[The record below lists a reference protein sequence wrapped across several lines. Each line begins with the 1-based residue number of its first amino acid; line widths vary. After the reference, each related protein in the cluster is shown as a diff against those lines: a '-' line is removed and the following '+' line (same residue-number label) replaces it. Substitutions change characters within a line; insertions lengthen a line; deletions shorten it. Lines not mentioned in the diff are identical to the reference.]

1 MTSTTFTTSTTTTT
15 ATATAATPRSGPR
28 VVPPRPPGDSD
39 VRVPYRKL
47 VTFVAEVFSAKGLRE
62 DRAEAAAEAL
72 CHGDLTG
79 FTSHGITNLTRLY
92 LPLLDAGRCDPRAE
106 PQIVADNGASVLL
119 DARRALGLWAAAEAM
134 DLAVERARRYGVGM
148 VSVRGAT
155 HFGCAG
161 HHALRAVRHHM
172 VGLVTA
178 NCGRQRI
185 ARPVGGRAPML
196 GTNPLALA
204 APAGDRPPFVLDM
217 ATTVAPTGKIREAA
231 RAGRSVPMGWL
242 QDDDGAPVTDP
253 AAFDRGQAHLRWLGG
268 GPDTGA
274 YKGFGLGLLVE
285 VLSALVPGA
294 GLGPHNPQEKTPHAP
309 QEKTPP
315 NPQEKPPHAP
325 QEKTQEK
332 TAEPVGPDDDIGYL
346 MLALAPGRLRPEAE
360 FLTDAADLFGA
371 LLSCPPIRADEPV
384 RYPGWPEEA
393 RSRDRRA
400 HGVPLEAAL
409 YQEMLDL
416 ARNSGLRFPA
426 PTEPTVA
433 PTEPTKTPTEPTE
446 AGSPA

>member
-1 MTSTTFTTSTTTTT
+1 MTSTASTTSTAPADTT
-15 ATATAATPRSGPR
+15 APTTVTRLSGPS
-28 VVPPRPPGDSD
+28 VVPPQASGGDGD
-39 VRVPYRKL
+39 TGVRVPYRDL
-47 VTFVAEVFSAKGLRE
+47 VTFVADVLLAKGLPE
-62 DRAEAAAEAL
+62 HRARAAAEAL

-92 LPLLDAGRCDPRAE
+92 LPLFDSGRCDPRAE
-106 PQIVADNGASVLL
+106 PRIVADHGASVLL
-119 DARRALGLWAAAEAM
+119 DARRALGLWAATEAM
-134 DLAVERARRYGVGM
+134 DLAVERARQYGVGM

-185 ARPVGGRAPML
+185 VRPVGGRAPML

-217 ATTVAPTGKIREAA
+217 ATTVAPTGRVRAAA
-231 RAGRSVPMGWL
+231 RAGRSVPVGWL

-253 AAFDRGQAHLRWLGG
+253 AAFDRGQAHLNWLGG
-268 GPDTGA
+268 DPGSGA

-294 GLGPHNPQEKTPHAP
+294 GVGPQEE
-309 QEKTPP
+309 Q
-315 NPQEKPPHAP
+315 
-325 QEKTQEK
+325 
-332 TAEPVGPDDDIGYL
+332 AEQAGPDDDIGCF
-346 MLALAPGRLRPEAE
+346 MLAIAPGRLRPEAE
-360 FLTDAADLFGA
+360 FRTDAAALFGA
-371 LLSCPPIRADEPV
+371 LLGCPPLRADEPV
-384 RYPGWPEEA
+384 RYPGWPEDA

-400 HGVPLEAAL
+400 HGVPLEPAL
-409 YQEMLDL
+409 HREMLDL
-416 ARNSGLRFPA
+416 ARNSGLGFPA
-426 PTEPTVA
+426 PVR
-433 PTEPTKTPTEPTE
+433 PTE
-446 AGSPA
+446 AGRPA

>member
-1 MTSTTFTTSTTTTT
+1 MTSTATTTPT
-15 ATATAATPRSGPR
+15 ASAGAAAPTAVTPRPGPC
-28 VVPPRPPGDSD
+28 VVPPEASGSDGDTG
-39 VRVPYRKL
+39 VRVPYRGL
-47 VTFVAEVFSAKGLRE
+47 VSFVADVLRVRGLPE
-62 DRAEAAAEAL
+62 HRAGTAAEAL

-92 LPLLDAGRCDPRAE
+92 LPLLDSGRCDPGAE
-106 PQIVADNGASVLL
+106 PRIVTDHGASVLL
-119 DARRALGLWAAAEAM
+119 DARRALGLWAATEAM
-134 DLAVERARRYGVGM
+134 DLAVERARQYGVGM

-185 ARPVGGRAPML
+185 VRPVGGRAPML

-217 ATTVAPTGKIREAA
+217 ATTVAPTGRVRAAA
-231 RAGRSVPMGWL
+231 RAGQSVPVGWL
-242 QDDDGAPVTDP
+242 HDDDGEPVTDP
-253 AAFDRGQAHLRWLGG
+253 AAYDRGQAHLRWLGG
-268 GPDTGA
+268 DPDSGA

-294 GLGPHNPQEKTPHAP
+294 GMGPQE
-309 QEKTPP
+309 EKA
-315 NPQEKPPHAP
+315 KPS
-325 QEKTQEK
+325 
-332 TAEPVGPDDDIGYL
+332 GPDDDIGCL
-346 MLALAPGRLRPEAE
+346 MLAIAPGRLRPEAE
-360 FLTDAADLFGA
+360 FRTDAAALFGA
-371 LLSCPPIRADEPV
+371 LLGCPPVRADEPV
-384 RYPGWPEEA
+384 RYPGWPEDA

-400 HGVPLEAAL
+400 HGVPLEPAL
-409 YQEMLDL
+409 HREMLDL
-416 ARNSGLRFPA
+416 ARKSGLGFPA
-426 PTEPTVA
+426 PVRSTG
-433 PTEPTKTPTEPTE
+433 

>member
-1 MTSTTFTTSTTTTT
+1 MTSTASTTSTTPTTT
-15 ATATAATPRSGPR
+15 IAAPDETPRSGPR
-28 VVPPRPPGDSD
+28 VVPPRAPGDAG
-39 VRVPYRKL
+39 VRVPYRDL
-47 VTFVAEVFSAKGLRE
+47 VAFVADVLIARGLPE
-62 DRAEAAAEAL
+62 GRAGVAAEAL

-92 LPLLDAGRCDPRAE
+92 LPLFDSGRCDPRAE
-106 PQIVADNGASVLL
+106 PRIVADHGASVLL

-134 DLAVERARRYGVGM
+134 DLAVERARQYGVGM

-185 ARPVGGRAPML
+185 VRPVGGRAPML

-217 ATTVAPTGKIREAA
+217 ATTVAPTGRIRASA
-231 RAGRSVPMGWL
+231 RAGQSVPEGWL

-253 AAFDRGQAHLRWLGG
+253 AAFDRGEAHLRWLGG
-268 GPDTGA
+268 DPHTGA

-294 GLGPHNPQEKTPHAP
+294 GLGPRAE
-309 QEKTPP
+309 E
-315 NPQEKPPHAP
+315 
-325 QEKTQEK
+325 
-332 TAEPVGPDDDIGYL
+332 AEPVGPDDDIGCFL
-346 MLALAPGRLRPEAE
+346 LAIAPGRLRPEAE
-360 FLTDAADLFGA
+360 FLTDAGGLFGA
-371 LLSCPPIRADEPV
+371 LLGCPPVRADEPV
-384 RYPGWPEEA
+384 RYPGWPEDA
-393 RSRDRRA
+393 RCRDRRA

-409 YQEMLDL
+409 HREMLGL
-416 ARNSGLRFPA
+416 ALNSGLRFPA
-426 PTEPTVA
+426 PVEPA
-433 PTEPTKTPTEPTE
+433 E

>member
-1 MTSTTFTTSTTTTT
+1 MTSTASTTSTASAD
-15 ATATAATPRSGPR
+15 ATAPTAVTPRSGPC
-28 VVPPRPPGDSD
+28 VVPPQASGADGDIG
-39 VRVPYRKL
+39 VRVPYRDL
-47 VTFVAEVFSAKGLRE
+47 VTFVTEVFLARGLPE
-62 DRAEAAAEAL
+62 HRAGAAAEAL

-92 LPLLDAGRCDPRAE
+92 LPLFDAGRCDPRAE
-106 PQIVADNGASVLL
+106 PRIVADHGASVLL
-119 DARRALGLWAAAEAM
+119 DARRALGLWAATEAM
-134 DLAVERARRYGVGM
+134 DLAVERARQYGVGM

-185 ARPVGGRAPML
+185 VRPVGGRALML

-217 ATTVAPTGKIREAA
+217 ATTVAPTGRVRAAA
-231 RAGRSVPMGWL
+231 RAGQSVPVGWL

-268 GPDTGA
+268 DPDSGA

-294 GLGPHNPQEKTPHAP
+294 GVGPQEGK
-309 QEKTPP
+309 
-315 NPQEKPPHAP
+315 
-325 QEKTQEK
+325 
-332 TAEPVGPDDDIGYL
+332 AEPAGPDDDIGYF
-346 MLALAPGRLRPEAE
+346 MLAIAPGRLRPEAE
-360 FLTDAADLFGA
+360 FRTDAATLFGA
-371 LLSCPPIRADEPV
+371 LLGCPPVRADEPV
-384 RYPGWPEEA
+384 RYPGWPEDA

-400 HGVPLEAAL
+400 HGVPLEPAL
-409 YQEMLDL
+409 HREMLDL
-416 ARNSGLRFPA
+416 ARDSGLSFPA
-426 PTEPTVA
+426 PVR
-433 PTEPTKTPTEPTE
+433 PTE
-446 AGSPA
+446 AGSLA

>member
-1 MTSTTFTTSTTTTT
+1 MTSTASTTSTASADPT
-15 ATATAATPRSGPR
+15 APTAVTPRSGPCA
-28 VVPPRPPGDSD
+28 VPPQASAVDGDIG
-39 VRVPYRKL
+39 VRVPYRDL
-47 VTFVAEVFSAKGLRE
+47 VTFVADVLCARGLPE
-62 DRAEAAAEAL
+62 HRAGAAAEAL

-79 FTSHGITNLTRLY
+79 FTSHGITNLTTLY
-92 LPLLDAGRCDPRAE
+92 LPLLDSGRCDPRAE
-106 PQIVADNGASVLL
+106 PRIVADHGASVLL
-119 DARRALGLWAAAEAM
+119 DTRRALGLWAATEAM

-185 ARPVGGRAPML
+185 VRPVGGRAPML

-217 ATTVAPTGKIREAA
+217 ATTVAPTGRVRAAA
-231 RAGRSVPMGWL
+231 RAGQSVPVGWL

-268 GPDTGA
+268 DPDSGA

-294 GLGPHNPQEKTPHAP
+294 GVGPQE
-309 QEKTPP
+309 EK
-315 NPQEKPPHAP
+315 
-325 QEKTQEK
+325 
-332 TAEPVGPDDDIGYL
+332 AESAGPDDDIGCF
-346 MLALAPGRLRPEAE
+346 MLAIAPGRLRPEAE
-360 FLTDAADLFGA
+360 FRTDAAALFDA
-371 LLSCPPIRADEPV
+371 LLGCPPVRADEPV
-384 RYPGWPEEA
+384 RYPGWPEDA

-400 HGVPLEAAL
+400 HGVPLEPSL
-409 YQEMLDL
+409 HRKMLDL
-416 ARNSGLRFPA
+416 ARNSGLSFPA
-426 PTEPTVA
+426 PVQ
-433 PTEPTKTPTEPTE
+433 PTE

>member
-1 MTSTTFTTSTTTTT
+1 MTSTASTTSTASAG
-15 ATATAATPRSGPR
+15 ATAPAAVTPRSAPC
-28 VVPPRPPGDSD
+28 VVPPQASGTAGDIG
-39 VRVPYRKL
+39 VRVPYPDL
-47 VTFVAEVFSAKGLRE
+47 LAFVAQVLCARGLPE
-62 DRAEAAAEAL
+62 DRAGAAAEAL

-92 LPLLDAGRCDPRAE
+92 LPLFDSGRCDPRAE
-106 PQIVADNGASVLL
+106 PRIVADRGASVLL

-134 DLAVERARRYGVGM
+134 DLAVERARRFGVGM

-185 ARPVGGRAPML
+185 VRPVGGRTPML

-217 ATTVAPTGKIREAA
+217 ATTVAPTGRVRAAA
-231 RAGRSVPMGWL
+231 RAGQSVPVGWL
-242 QDDDGAPVTDP
+242 QDDDGAPKPLYAPVTDP

-268 GPDTGA
+268 DPDTGA
-274 YKGFGLGLLVE
+274 YKGFGLALLVE
-285 VLSALVPGA
+285 VLSALVAGA
-294 GLGPHNPQEKTPHAP
+294 GIGPQEETA
-309 QEKTPP
+309 
-315 NPQEKPPHAP
+315 KPA
-325 QEKTQEK
+325 
-332 TAEPVGPDDDIGYL
+332 GPDDDIGFF
-346 MLALAPGRLRPEAE
+346 MLAVAPGRLRPEAE
-360 FLTDAADLFGA
+360 FRTDAADLFGA
-371 LLSCPPIRADEPV
+371 LLGCPPVRADEPV
-384 RYPGWPEEA
+384 RYPGWPEDA

-400 HGVPLEAAL
+400 HGVPLEPAL
-409 YQEMLDL
+409 HMEMLDL
-416 ARNSGLRFPA
+416 ARNSGLSFP
-426 PTEPTVA
+426 EPVRPA
-433 PTEPTKTPTEPTE
+433 E

>member
-1 MTSTTFTTSTTTTT
+1 MTSTASTTSTTST
-15 ATATAATPRSGPR
+15 APTAVTAAAPRSGPHA
-28 VVPPRPPGDSD
+28 VPPPAPGEAG
-39 VRVPYRKL
+39 VRVPYRDL
-47 VTFVAEVFSAKGLRE
+47 VAFVANVLIAKGLPE
-62 DRAEAAAEAL
+62 DRAGVAAEAL

-92 LPLLDAGRCDPRAE
+92 LPLFDSGRCDPRAE
-106 PQIVADNGASVLL
+106 PRIVADHGASVLL
-119 DARRALGLWAAAEAM
+119 DARRALGLWAATEAM
-134 DLAVERARRYGVGM
+134 DLAVERAREYGVGM

-155 HFGCAG
+155 HFGCTG

-185 ARPVGGRAPML
+185 VRPLGGRVPML

-217 ATTVAPTGKIREAA
+217 ATTVAPTGRVRAAA
-231 RAGRSVPMGWL
+231 RARQSVPVGWL

-253 AAFDRGQAHLRWLGG
+253 AAFDRGQAHLCWLGG
-268 GPDTGA
+268 DPHTGA

-294 GLGPHNPQEKTPHAP
+294 GLGPQENK
-309 QEKTPP
+309 
-315 NPQEKPPHAP
+315 
-325 QEKTQEK
+325 
-332 TAEPVGPDDDIGYL
+332 AEPVGPDDDIGYF
-346 MLALAPGRLRPEAE
+346 MLAIAPGRLRSEAE

-371 LLSCPPIRADEPV
+371 LLGCPPVRADEPV
-384 RYPGWPEEA
+384 RYPGWPEDA
-393 RSRDRRA
+393 RCRDRRA
-400 HGVPLEAAL
+400 HGVPLDAAL
-409 YQEMLDL
+409 HREMLDL

-426 PTEPTVA
+426 AV
-433 PTEPTKTPTEPTE
+433 EPTE
-446 AGSPA
+446 AGSPT

>member
-1 MTSTTFTTSTTTTT
+1 MTSTVSPMSTPSADDTDPV
-15 ATATAATPRSGPR
+15 AARHRPGPCP
-28 VVPPRPPGDSD
+28 VPAQDRGPVGDIA
-39 VRVPYRKL
+39 VRVPYPDL
-47 VTFVAEVFSAKGLRE
+47 LAFVTQVLSARGLPA
-62 DRAEAAAEAL
+62 DRAGSAAEAL

-79 FTSHGITNLTRLY
+79 FTSHGVTNLTRLY
-92 LPLLDAGRCDPRAE
+92 LPLLDSGRCDPRAE
-106 PQIVADNGASVLL
+106 PRVVADRGASVLL

-185 ARPVGGRAPML
+185 VRPVGGRVPML

-217 ATTVAPTGKIREAA
+217 ATTVAPTGRVRAAA
-231 RAGRSVPMGWL
+231 RAGQSVPAGWL

-268 GPDTGA
+268 DPDTGA

-294 GLGPHNPQEKTPHAP
+294 GTGPRE
-309 QEKTPP
+309 E
-315 NPQEKPPHAP
+315 
-325 QEKTQEK
+325 
-332 TAEPVGPDDDIGYL
+332 TAEPAGPDDDIGFF
-346 MLALAPGRLRPEAE
+346 MLAVAPGCLRPEAE
-360 FLTDAADLFGA
+360 FRADAADVFGA
-371 LLSCPPIRADEPV
+371 LLGCPPVRADEPV
-384 RYPGWPEEA
+384 RYPGWPEDA
-393 RSRDRRA
+393 RSRERRA
-400 HGVPLEAAL
+400 HGVPLEPAL
-409 YQEMLDL
+409 HREMLDL
-416 ARNSGLRFPA
+416 ARSSGIGFPEPVR
-426 PTEPTVA
+426 PTG
-433 PTEPTKTPTEPTE
+433 

>member
-1 MTSTTFTTSTTTTT
+1 MTSTVPTLSTSSAD
-15 ATATAATPRSGPR
+15 ATGPAAARPRSGPSA
-28 VVPPRPPGDSD
+28 VPPQDSGTAGDIA
-39 VRVPYRKL
+39 VRVPYPDL
-47 VTFVAEVFSAKGLRE
+47 LAFVTQVLSARGLPE
-62 DRAEAAAEAL
+62 GRAGTAAEAL

-79 FTSHGITNLTRLY
+79 FTSHGVTNLTRLY
-92 LPLLDAGRCDPRAE
+92 LPLLDSGRCDPRAE
-106 PQIVADNGASVLL
+106 PSIVADRGASVLL

-185 ARPVGGRAPML
+185 VPPVGGRAPML

-217 ATTVAPTGKIREAA
+217 ATTVAPTGRIRAAA
-231 RAGRSVPMGWL
+231 RAGQSVPAGWL

-268 GPDTGA
+268 DPDTGA
-274 YKGFGLGLLVE
+274 YKGFGLALLVE

-294 GLGPHNPQEKTPHAP
+294 GTGPRDR
-309 QEKTPP
+309 
-315 NPQEKPPHAP
+315 
-325 QEKTQEK
+325 
-332 TAEPVGPDDDIGYL
+332 TAEPAGPDDDIGFF
-346 MLALAPGRLRPEAE
+346 MLAVAPGRLRPEAQ
-360 FLTDAADLFGA
+360 FRADAADVFGA
-371 LLSCPPIRADEPV
+371 LLGCPPLRADEPV
-384 RYPGWPEEA
+384 RYPGWPEDA
-393 RSRDRRA
+393 RSRERRA
-400 HGVPLEAAL
+400 HGVPLAPAL
-409 YQEMLDL
+409 HREMLDL
-416 ARNSGLRFPA
+416 ARDSGIGFPEPVP
-426 PTEPTVA
+426 PTRP
-433 PTEPTKTPTEPTE
+433 
-446 AGSPA
+446 GSPA